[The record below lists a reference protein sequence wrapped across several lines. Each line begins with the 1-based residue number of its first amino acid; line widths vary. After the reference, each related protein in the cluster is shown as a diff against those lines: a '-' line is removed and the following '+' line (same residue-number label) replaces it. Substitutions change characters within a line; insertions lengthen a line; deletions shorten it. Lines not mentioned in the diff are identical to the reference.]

1 MKHILNNLTE
11 EEKNAIREQHT
22 GGMKVMTE
30 NFSKLTNSKLGDV
43 KLINEQPIPTK
54 PSALA
59 TSMSKPIVGMLPQI
73 KACVAQGGYPKLTEF
88 LKKQETKQLDNIVI
102 DMLMTFSV
110 KKDPQASSEIG
121 KLIECL
127 QKSSSPT
134 NQNKGINEQMQGRF
148 PSAKPTSPSPI
159 TSPKPGAGGN
169 YQIVPCSKLGI
180 KSLGSCDSK
189 TKRPVDYCSALGV
202 KTPGV
207 CYMDTKQP
215 MTSTG
220 GTMQNEQVMQAL
232 KNVAMKGMDYAKK
245 GLNIIQGK
253 TGNKFFDAAIGA
265 KLGKMQDGKSSNEK
279 VFCMDDSCE
288 DSVRVFSDGRIVFER
303 AEFGTK
309 DKGKMVLNSDNSFVI
324 KFNDGTSSDK
334 FMPK

>member
-1 MKHILNNLTE
+1 MLVDLSSNNKQDPLLKRRGFFHLQSIYNKIKNMKHILNNLTE
-11 EEKNAIREQHT
+11 QEKNAIREQHS

-30 NFSKLTNSKLGDV
+30 KFSKLINSKLGD
-43 KLINEQPIPTK
+43 
-54 PSALA
+54 
-59 TSMSKPIVGMLPQI
+59 SKPLVAEQI
-73 KACVAQGGYPKLTEF
+73 QGGIP
-88 LKKQETKQLDNIVI
+88 
-102 DMLMTFSV
+102 SG
-110 KKDPQASSEIG
+110 P
-121 KLIECL
+121 
-127 QKSSSPT
+127 SPV
-134 NQNKGINEQMQGRF
+134 
-148 PSAKPTSPSPI
+148 AKPTSPSQI
-159 TSPKPGAGGN
+159 TSPKPN
-169 YQIVPCSKLGI
+169 NSIVPCSQLGI

-189 TKRPVDYCSALGV
+189 TKRPIDYCSALGV
-202 KTPGV
+202 KTPGY
-207 CYMDTKQP
+207 CYIDTKQP
-215 MTSTG
+215 MMSTSG

-324 KFNDGTSSDK
+324 KFDDGTSSNK
-334 FMPK
+334 FKPQ

>member
-11 EEKNAIREQHT
+11 EEKNAIREQHS

-30 NFSKLTNSKLGDV
+30 KFSKLTNSKLGDV
-43 KLINEQPIPTK
+43 KLISEQPIPTK

-73 KACVAQGGYPKLTEF
+73 KACVAQGEYPKLSEF

-102 DMLMTFSV
+102 DMLITFSV
-110 KKDPQASSEIG
+110 KKDSQASDEIRR
-121 KLIECL
+121 LISCL
-127 QKSSSPT
+127 QKPT
-134 NQNKGINEQMQGRF
+134 GT
-148 PSAKPTSPSPI
+148 TS
-159 TSPKPGAGGN
+159 
-169 YQIVPCSKLGI
+169 
-180 KSLGSCDSK
+180 GS
-189 TKRPVDYCSALGV
+189 TV
-202 KTPGV
+202 
-207 CYMDTKQP
+207 
-215 MTSTG
+215 
-220 GTMQNEQVMQAL
+220 QNEQYAQAL
-232 KNVAMKGMDYAKK
+232 KNVAMKGMEYAKK
-245 GLNIIQGK
+245 GLNMIQGK

-324 KFNDGTSSDK
+324 KFNDGTSSNK

>member
-11 EEKNAIREQHT
+11 AEKNAIREQHT

-30 NFSKLTNSKLGDV
+30 KFSKLTNSKLGDV
-43 KLINEQPIPTK
+43 KPINEQILPASS

-59 TSMSKPIVGMLPQI
+59 KSVSKPIVGMLPQI

-110 KKDPQASSEIG
+110 KKDSQASDEIRR
-121 KLIECL
+121 LISCL
-127 QKSSSPT
+127 QKPT
-134 NQNKGINEQMQGRF
+134 GT
-148 PSAKPTSPSPI
+148 TS
-159 TSPKPGAGGN
+159 
-169 YQIVPCSKLGI
+169 
-180 KSLGSCDSK
+180 GS
-189 TKRPVDYCSALGV
+189 TV
-202 KTPGV
+202 
-207 CYMDTKQP
+207 
-215 MTSTG
+215 
-220 GTMQNEQVMQAL
+220 QNEQVMQSL
-232 KNVAMKGMDYAKK
+232 KNVAMKGMEYAKK
-245 GLNIIQGK
+245 GLNMIQGK

-288 DSVRVFSDGRIVFER
+288 DSVRIFSDGRIVFER

-324 KFNDGTSSDK
+324 KFNDGTSSNK